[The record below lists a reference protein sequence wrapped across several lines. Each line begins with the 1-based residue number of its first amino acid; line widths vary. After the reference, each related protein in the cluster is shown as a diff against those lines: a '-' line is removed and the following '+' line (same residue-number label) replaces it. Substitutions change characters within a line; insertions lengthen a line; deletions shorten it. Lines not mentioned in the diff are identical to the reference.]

1 MTQHWMT
8 PDAVFDGEKLHK
20 GMSVLV
26 DENTVVDLSISVPN
40 GAPVRTIAG
49 IISAGFVDLQVN
61 GGGGILLNMTP
72 TVAGMSAIAAAHLQ
86 FGTVAILPTVITDA
100 PEVLAAVVDAA
111 ISAKGADGIAG
122 LHIEGPHISDARRGT
137 HAGQFIRPMDDV
149 TIAHVARLRN
159 ADIAVMITLAP
170 EAVTAAQ
177 IAELN
182 RLGAVVSLGHSDGTA
197 EMTRNALDAGAQCFT
212 HLYNAMSPM
221 LNRAPG
227 VVGAAINSDAFAG
240 IICDGIHVADE
251 MLGLAIRAR
260 PIKDRMFLVSDAMP
274 TVGGPDRFDLYGQT
288 ISLKNGE
295 LVNEEGSLAGAHVTQ
310 LEGVARLVS
319 HVGVSVED
327 ALRMAITVPAKL
339 MGLDHLATLKGR
351 KLCDVIHLDPAF
363 GVANALPHPKRKAS

>member
-1 MTQHWMT
+1 MTQHWIT

-26 DENTVVDLSISVPN
+26 DQNTVLDLSISVPN
-40 GAPVRTIAG
+40 GAPVQTIAG

-72 TVAGMSAIAAAHLQ
+72 TVAGMSAIAAAHRQ

-137 HAGQFIRPMDDV
+137 HAGQFIRLMDDL

-274 TVGGPDRFDLYGQT
+274 TVGGPDHFDLYGQT

-339 MGLDHLATLKGR
+339 MGLDLLATLKGR

-363 GVANALPHPKRKAS
+363 GVANALPHPKT